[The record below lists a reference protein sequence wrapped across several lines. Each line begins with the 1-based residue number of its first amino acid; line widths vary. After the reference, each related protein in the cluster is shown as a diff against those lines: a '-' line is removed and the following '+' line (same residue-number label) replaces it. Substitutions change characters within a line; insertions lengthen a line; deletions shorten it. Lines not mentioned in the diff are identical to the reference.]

1 MTLNISTPLAD
12 KWDRVPE
19 KYKKLVNEGK
29 MTYQEAFKY
38 AEEAPRTSSVQPS
51 SRSSE
56 ERGARKSLDITEQ
69 PPKGNA
75 VDDAA
80 LALRTGTNTATSG
93 VVGTPV
99 ALFNAIVEPKWVGQ
113 ISQAAE
119 DITGRPVPNAIQ
131 MGRALLDDNN
141 KAGILDTMTG
151 GASPE
156 AYGARTIQQPDA
168 VRGIQESLDISS
180 EKDVKDRGSN
190 SLQKGLSEINNADSA
205 GDAVRALIH
214 NPKLVPY
221 LAAQQVPNLVIN
233 RIPGSTAGTITAQAF
248 NAGASADSQVY
259 QALSK
264 EVEAGRM
271 TRAEAEKRAAEA
283 GSRST
288 AINLALPSVFGDA
301 GRVTE
306 RLLAGQVAKE
316 VAKDAIKKSV
326 IGSAAKAAAINA
338 VEEGT
343 TEGLEQV
350 SQNVGTGDPLLKG
363 VGANAV
369 LGAATGMAFGGPAA
383 GIETAIQNT
392 QVAEHQK
399 VLAEF
404 DKQQKELEAKHTET
418 QDNNKISE
426 ELKKQADA
434 VAEGKAPVIQ
444 DLFTSEAIPAEQV
457 AAKAEAALAQNTAEA
472 TNPETAPTIPRS
484 PEQQMEVDNRV
495 VDTLKKQEAGKAKE
509 ENKTVNTLVTEEL
522 AKREQVK
529 QAEDIVKN
537 KYDIVNVQDIA
548 QEANQRMKAELDA
561 IAQSPGNRTA
571 EGQKLLPEILARREA
586 LRLPEIKEQV
596 KNERLA
602 KVEQAASFLKQE
614 EEAQVRKEVETKVAK
629 EQAVSEPTQ
638 ATLPMKYPQQ
648 PQPKAR
654 GYTGTMTPEQKVAEA
669 KDMAFKKE
677 LASLPP
683 EQAKVLLEETNKAEK
698 AAVAQEK
705 KQEKAKTAAYMAA
718 KSNARSSIAAEVSS
732 SMPEADGKTKAQ
744 EIGRRMLE
752 WSTKNPEEK
761 FVLPEVRKA
770 TTVTQKIAAKEKAK
784 ETKVSRAVAGKEQKN
799 AEKVYE
805 GFKKEAEASGLA
817 PKEARAQAL
826 EKLTKHLQTTDS
838 NEALPKEAEATLRES
853 LGQKKASQELGGRTS
868 DTMTALSS
876 SNIGIGQSG
885 VKIGQQFATAKE
897 AAAYLVDNGSTDK
910 IKQLATL
917 AARIIS
923 KYNVPITYAKAGDKF
938 SAQLTGL
945 ISSSYGVVV
954 REAGS
959 DRVSHLYFNTTAEGY
974 NTEEVVLHELLH
986 VALADAIKDP
996 ANAAIVQQLESVRKE
1011 MLSEISDTML
1021 TDGRSMSD
1029 VRKLLANVDELVSVS
1044 QTNPYFMEI
1053 VQRMA
1058 ADGRFYSSYRTP
1070 ADMKS
1075 VLEAKPAALPI
1086 PVKPTLSLWKKLA
1099 SLFAK
1104 LLGIPNNYVTAYR
1117 EQLEN
1122 YNSIIA
1128 NNIKAGKFG
1137 EDKFIPLASELDRL
1151 VKALADSVDTSN
1163 PSTGPEAVKP
1173 LSEYNQS
1180 VRARVQED
1188 SPGFYSLM
1196 EESLGTGHQGLV
1208 DTLEYMADTDSFDRG
1223 YSLLAKRLLP
1233 IVKRLGMD
1241 FKDSSESSDPKA
1253 GQYRGFYD
1261 PNTDTIYMTDYSPET
1276 LLHETIHAITWH
1288 VLNGKGP
1295 FGKGS
1300 VGVSAKKLVSQ
1311 FKGLQFQLNAHITKN
1326 FDKFSPTQK
1335 EFIETARS
1343 VENPGMLENVDEL
1356 LSYGFTSPIGQ
1367 RILSMIPATG
1377 KIATTTNNALKSFIS
1392 SIKDFMGISDKTV
1405 ASALDDVLT
1414 LGEDVLKFAE
1424 ENVEDVARAVAE
1436 VKNNYQAYLSKANE
1450 EAPSDKPRPVLTRTG
1465 RVLTIKGRNNG
1476 IFTIK
1481 GRDIKILNHGTAE
1494 NMLGVIQDALTSGHG
1509 FSANVTESLS
1519 VAQGLI
1525 GEYLQRAKARFD
1537 TIENSLKEVAT
1548 KTKAPLTQ
1556 VQEEFTKAVG
1566 TFEQA
1571 EGDAKTS
1578 ISNSL
1583 VRNYGDAARAY
1594 FANRAEIDSLTDMI
1608 IQERL
1613 KNPEPFTSKEAAIY
1627 GKMKQELGKYY
1638 TRSYAS
1644 DLKGVEETYAKSMI
1658 DAYNAKQK
1666 GTATEH
1672 QKVLAATME
1681 AAIDTIHNTFV
1692 LIPDADVL
1700 ANSSLDKLRTL
1711 AATWNLKVAEN
1722 DDMSVEDKKD
1732 AFIEALDS
1740 FREDKQH
1747 LDTNFT
1753 NKRAVALATELLKD
1767 IEGSPIVSYLK
1778 GARAD
1783 RTVVEARENIPPS
1796 IRKFLGE
1803 YEDVAL
1809 KGLTTILKQ
1818 AQFIFQTKALGEIL
1832 TSEQDKGANSKILSV
1847 EEFTE
1852 KGYSTEDWKKATGE
1866 SFGPLQGMYI
1876 EESLYNRLQE
1886 LRDVNTPLT
1895 TFLQRDDVN
1904 PIIQAVVGSTVNGWM
1919 KSMSLIKQG
1928 QLVFNPVNA
1937 AYNLLGGPNILL
1949 SNGAFGK
1956 NGIKN
1961 VRKAM
1966 DTALSLIAAQG
1977 PTSVV
1982 HPEVS
1987 RMIRTNQVDSAYL
2000 GSLRGSEM
2008 DKVRDLL
2015 LAQLGE
2021 TEPSLLTKGL
2031 RKSKERLTQ
2040 TREIYAMMDVVWK
2053 IAAFYHRVDVLTE
2066 FDKLNGVERSPEAVD
2081 RQAAADNSAANFS
2094 YSHVPKFV
2102 KAIEKFGPSY
2112 ILPFV
2117 TESFRAPFSS
2127 MLLGIS
2133 DIKRAQ
2139 HALTPEAK
2147 SYLTQ
2152 QGAKRALGAFTAMT
2166 TAGMI
2171 MHAGLV
2177 GMSKLI
2183 GDDDEDKD
2191 QKLIEKLRPFM
2202 APYEKFDDFFVA
2214 GKDSKGNPVLVNFN
2228 RTDPFDTVSRLT
2240 RMIAQ
2245 DATADEYETYFKNLF
2260 ITNKRAAS
2268 LLDAVMS
2275 AGQENDGK
2283 VAKNTR
2289 MENFYRPDF
2298 IPKDWPSIYES
2309 LSSVAGPKTVKA
2321 IDGILPSWLARSMD
2335 SRNEVLAPNGTVSK
2349 ALGVDVFSATVKYGG
2364 GQLTTV
2370 DINKSLK
2377 FAVIDYD
2384 KEKKAAAE
2392 QLKSILSTSEVLTK
2406 EEYAKAWVEATHQEK
2421 EAFNKLAEKFS
2432 GLQSLGYS
2440 GEEAAKYLVGA
2451 GMDKKVV
2458 HSLMQGTYRPEN
2470 SLLISQASR
2479 DALKKDIEADTSPQK
2494 AKRARNYNASLEAI
2508 KEYNLPVRSK

>member
-1 MTLNISTPLAD
+1 MALNISTPLAD
-12 KWDRVPE
+12 KWERVPE

-38 AEEAPRTSSVQPS
+38 VEETPRTSSVQPK
-51 SRSSE
+51 
-56 ERGARKSLDITEQ
+56 KSLDTTEQ
-69 PPKGNA
+69 PARGSA

-80 LALRTGTNTATSG
+80 LALRTGTNTAASG
-93 VVGTPV
+93 VVGTPA
-99 ALFNAIVEPKWVGQ
+99 ALFNAVVEPKWVGQ
-113 ISQAAE
+113 ISQVAE

-131 MGRALLDDNN
+131 MGRALLDGNN

-151 GASPE
+151 RASPE

-168 VRGIQESLDISS
+168 VRGIQESLDITSAQ
-180 EKDVKDRGSN
+180 DVKDRGST
-190 SLQKGLSEINNADSA
+190 SLQKGLEDIGKADSA

-233 RIPGSTAGTITAQAF
+233 RIPGSTAGTITAQAV

-271 TRAEAEKRAAEA
+271 TKAEAEQRAADA
-283 GSRST
+283 GTRST
-288 AINLALPSVFGDA
+288 AINLVLPSVFGDA

-418 QDNNKISE
+418 QANNKVSE
-426 ELKKQADA
+426 ELKKQVDA
-434 VAEGKAPVIQ
+434 VSEGKTPVVQ

-548 QEANQRMKAELDA
+548 QEANQRMKVELDA

-614 EEAQVRKEVETKVAK
+614 QEAQVRKEVETKVAK
-629 EQAVSEPTQ
+629 EQEAKAPEQ

-654 GYTGTMTPEQKVAEA
+654 VYTGTMTPEQKVSEA

-683 EQAKVLLEETNKAEK
+683 EQAKVLLEETQKAEK
-698 AAVAQEK
+698 VAIAQEK

-732 SMPEADGKTKAQ
+732 SMPEADDKTKAQ

-752 WSTKNPEEK
+752 WNTKNPEEK

-770 TTVTQKIAAKEKAK
+770 MTVTQKIAAKEKAK

-805 GFKKEAEASGLA
+805 GFKKEAEAAGLA

-826 EKLTKHLQTTDS
+826 EKLTKHLETTDS
-838 NEALPKEAEATLRES
+838 NEALPKEAEATLREQLKSGTTKAVPSS
-853 LGQKKASQELGGRTS
+853 LIAANNAKVEEQFPIYH
-868 DTMTALSS
+868 DTVDEGLS
-876 SNIGIGQSG
+876 NGKQGLEDTL
-885 VKIGQQFATAKE
+885 AYM
-897 AAAYLVDNGSTDK
+897 AAATDTPDDYRK
-910 IKQLATL
+910 L
-917 AARIIS
+917 AA
-923 KYNVPITYAKAGDKF
+923 
-938 SAQLTGL
+938 
-945 ISSSYGVVV
+945 
-954 REAGS
+954 
-959 DRVSHLYFNTTAEGY
+959 
-974 NTEEVVLHELLH
+974 
-986 VALADAIKDP
+986 
-996 ANAAIVQQLESVRKE
+996 
-1011 MLSEISDTML
+1011 
-1021 TDGRSMSD
+1021 
-1029 VRKLLANVDELVSVS
+1029 
-1044 QTNPYFMEI
+1044 
-1053 VQRMA
+1053 
-1058 ADGRFYSSYRTP
+1058 
-1070 ADMKS
+1070 
-1075 VLEAKPAALPI
+1075 
-1086 PVKPTLSLWKKLA
+1086 
-1099 SLFAK
+1099 
-1104 LLGIPNNYVTAYR
+1104 
-1117 EQLEN
+1117 
-1122 YNSIIA
+1122 
-1128 NNIKAGKFG
+1128 
-1137 EDKFIPLASELDRL
+1137 
-1151 VKALADSVDTSN
+1151 
-1163 PSTGPEAVKP
+1163 
-1173 LSEYNQS
+1173 
-1180 VRARVQED
+1180 
-1188 SPGFYSLM
+1188 
-1196 EESLGTGHQGLV
+1196 
-1208 DTLEYMADTDSFDRG
+1208 
-1223 YSLLAKRLLP
+1223 RLLP
-1233 IVKRLGMD
+1233 IVKRLNLNYERMPTS
-1241 FKDSSESSDPKA
+1241 KDTNSW
-1253 GQYRGFYD
+1253 GGFFE
-1261 PNTDTIYMTDYSPET
+1261 PTTNTIYIGEYSHET
-1276 LLHETIHAITWH
+1276 LLHETLHGVLWH
-1288 VLNGKGP
+1288 ILNGSGP
-1295 FGKGS
+1295 FKNNA
-1300 VGVSAKKLVSQ
+1300 SAKRLYEDLEKIREHMEDYINKNPSV
-1311 FKGLQFQLNAHITKN
+1311 FTKAEL
-1326 FDKFSPTQK
+1326 KYLMKYAVGPS
-1335 EFIETARS
+1335 
-1343 VENPGMLENVDEL
+1343 GMLDNVDEL
-1356 LSYGFTSPIGQ
+1356 VSYSLTKGIPQSIALKIPSSNKVKAIVDNIMDAFARAIGRMLNMESKVEQSALKDIITLTWQALDIAETSDPAMFDQAAAAAKKRVEDSKAPITPIDSFLNKRAAQLDVEEETDSKDILEGVRSLFLKEQRSRFQEEAEPLLKQMVNIYKKYIQSGRYNNELNNAPILRIGDFLENINKIVGDLDTSPSPVQIKKINDLVSAKGPE
-1367 RILSMIPATG
+1367 LLNDATEYLQNNPMYRD
-1377 KIATTTNNALKSFIS
+1377 TTVRSLPVPT
-1392 SIKDFMGISDKTV
+1392 
-1405 ASALDDVLT
+1405 T
-1414 LGEDVLKFAE
+1414 LQE
-1424 ENVEDVARAVAE
+1424 
-1436 VKNNYQAYLSKANE
+1436 E
-1450 EAPSDKPRPVLTRTG
+1450 EATSTEEDKPRPVLTRTG
-1465 RVLTIKGRNNG
+1465 RVLTIKGVNNG

-1481 GRDIKILNHGTAE
+1481 GRDIKVLNHGTAE
-1494 NMLGVIQDALTSGHG
+1494 NMLGVIKDALTAGHG

-1519 VAQGLI
+1519 TAQGLI

-1548 KTKAPLTQ
+1548 KTKTPLAS
-1556 VQEEFTKAVG
+1556 VQDNFTKAVAA
-1566 TFEQA
+1566 FEEA
-1571 EGDAKTS
+1571 ADDAKTS

-1613 KNPEPFTSKEAAIY
+1613 KNSEPFTSKEAAIY

-1644 DLKGVEETYAKSMI
+1644 NLKGVEETYAKSMI

-1732 AFIEALDS
+1732 ALIEALDS

-1832 TSEQDKGANSKILSV
+1832 TSEQAKGVNSKILSV
-1847 EEFTE
+1847 EEFTD
-1852 KGYSTEDWKKATGE
+1852 KGYSPEDWKKATGE

-1961 VRKAM
+1961 VRKAIN
-1966 DTALSLIAAQG
+1966 TALSLIVAQG

-1987 RMIRTNQVDSAYL
+1987 RMIRTNQVDNAYL

-2021 TEPSLLTKGL
+2021 TDPSWLTKGL
-2031 RKSKERLTQ
+2031 RKGKERLTQ

-2081 RQAAADNSAANFS
+2081 RQAAADNSVANFS
-2094 YSHVPKFV
+2094 YSHVPKIV

-2133 DIKRAQ
+2133 DIKQAQ

-2166 TAGMI
+2166 TAAMI
-2171 MHAGLV
+2171 MRAGLV
-2177 GMSKLI
+2177 GVSKLI
-2183 GDDDEDKD
+2183 DKMQGDDDEDKN

-2268 LLDAVMS
+2268 LLDAVIS
-2275 AGQENDGK
+2275 AGQEDDGK
-2283 VAKNTR
+2283 AAKNTR
-2289 MENFYRPDF
+2289 IENFDRPDF

-2321 IDGILPSWLARSMD
+2321 IDSILPSWLGRSLD
-2335 SRNEVLAPNGTVSK
+2335 SRNEVLAPNGYISEK
-2349 ALGVDVFSATVKYGG
+2349 LGVDIFSSSVKYGG
-2364 GQLTTV
+2364 GQLSTV

-2392 QLKSILSTSEVLTK
+2392 QLKSIISTSEVLTK

-2432 GLQSLGYS
+2432 GLQGLGYT
-2440 GEEAAKYLVGA
+2440 GEEAAKYLEGA

-2479 DALKKDIEADTSPQK
+2479 DALKKEIEADTSPQK